1 MTRKFT
7 TRALLLAAASIALG
21 GVAIAQTAPTAA
33 PAAQG
38 AQARPDRPDRNAPET
53 RAQAQQRA
61 EAMFARMDSNNDGTL
76 NQADRDARRAQRSEA
91 AFTRMDANRDGNISR
106 AEWDA
111 AQQARQ
117 TRMNERRQQRGQ
129 QAGEAG
135 GERRGHGMRGMRGG
149 RGGHHMGGMMM
160 RGGDRNATVTREQ
173 FVANALARFDRMDA
187 NRDGTVTPEE
197 RQAAR
202 QAMRQQRG
210 ERGQGGHRAVP
221 APAPAPGT
229 N

>member
-7 TRALLLAAASIALG
+7 TRTLLLAAASIALG

-33 PAAQG
+33 PT

-61 EAMFARMDSNNDGTL
+61 EAMFARMDANNDGKL
-76 NQADRDARRAQRSEA
+76 DQADRDARRAQRSEA
-91 AFTRMDANRDGNISR
+91 AFTRMDANRDGNVSR

-135 GERRGHGMRGMRGG
+135 GERRGHGMRGG
-149 RGGHHMGGMMM
+149 RGGHHMGGMM

-187 NRDGTVTPEE
+187 NRDGTVTAEE

>member
-7 TRALLLAAASIALG
+7 TRTLLLAAASIALG

-38 AQARPDRPDRNAPET
+38 VQARPDRPDRNAPET

-61 EAMFARMDSNNDGTL
+61 EAMFARMDVNNDGTL

-117 TRMNERRQQRGQ
+117 TRMNERRQQRAQ

-135 GERRGHGMRGMRGG
+135 GERRG
-149 RGGHHMGGMMM
+149 RGGHHMGGMM

-187 NRDGTVTPEE
+187 NRDGTVTAEE
-197 RQAAR
+197 GQAAR